1 MVQPIHTAVRGRARY
16 KVKGLYHSESLK
28 QNIEKGLVNEARVIS
43 FSVNI
48 LTGNVLV
55 FFPPEESSS
64 VIASLLKSI
73 LDSYIKKLQESG
85 PPARTVTSPAK
96 EKAPLRE
103 KFKRIAAVMKNR
115 TRRTGIL
122 SVPKTPSISHALRRA
137 TA

>member
-28 QNIEKGLVNEARVIS
+28 TDIEKGLFNEARVIS

-73 LDSYIKKLQESG
+73 VDSYIKKLQESG

-96 EKAPLRE
+96 AKAELRE
-103 KFKRIAAVMKNR
+103 KFKRIR
-115 TRRTGIL
+115 
-122 SVPKTPSISHALRRA
+122 PS
-137 TA
+137 